1 MVTDS
6 NVGLIDHIY
15 IIGPIA
21 DAETSLLTFFD
32 DLHKFGLLLRGCTAA
47 DHGIHLKQKLR

>member
-1 MVTDS
+1 MVTNP

-15 IIGPIA
+15 IVGPIA

-32 DLHKFGLLLRGCTAA
+32 DLYKLGLLLRGCTAA
-47 DHGIHLKQKLR
+47 DHGIHL